1 MDPHGRPNQNG
12 GGSFW
17 SGGYGY
23 DQSDQGGDGGGGV
36 FGRGV
41 IKGTGASEPVQ
52 PPTRPTI
59 APSTQTK
66 PGTGVGPA
74 GGGDDFPGAGS
85 AVTPVNELSSSPGS
99 LKVIRLKLFNSIEER
114 TFTCLIDLEFA
125 ILSAKMHHC
134 PDIFTVSNNWNI
146 LF

>member
-1 MDPHGRPNQNG
+1 MDPHGKPSQNG

-23 DQSDQGGDGGGGV
+23 DQSGQGGGGG
-36 FGRGV
+36 GRVVGSSV

-52 PPTRPTI
+52 PPTRPPT
-59 APSTQTK
+59 APSTQTE

-74 GGGDDFPGAGS
+74 GGEDNFPGAGS
-85 AVTPVNELSSSPGS
+85 AVTPVDELSSSPGS
-99 LKVIRLKLFNSIEER
+99 LKVILKMFNSIEER
-114 TFTCLIDLEFA
+114 TFIRSINFEFV
-125 ILSAKMHHC
+125 IFPTKVHLLPRQLSIS
-134 PDIFTVSNNWNI
+134 DNWST